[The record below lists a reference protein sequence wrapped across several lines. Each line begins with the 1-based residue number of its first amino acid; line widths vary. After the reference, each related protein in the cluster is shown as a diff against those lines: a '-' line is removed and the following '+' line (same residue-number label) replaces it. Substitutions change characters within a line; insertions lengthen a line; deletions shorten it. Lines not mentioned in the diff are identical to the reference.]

1 MIWTVWALLL
11 VAHGA
16 FSGWVRAASRHALLP
31 TLGDALLIAIGLM
44 TVSQL
49 QGLEPREF
57 LWVGAF
63 FVAFGMA
70 GRQLMNNILRELSS
84 RGLR

>member
-11 VAHGA
+11 VTHGA
-16 FSGWVRAASRHALLP
+16 FSRWVRTTSRPLLS

-44 TVSQL
+44 TLNQL
-49 QGLEPREF
+49 QQLDTREF

-63 FVAFGMA
+63 FVAFGVA
-70 GRQLMNNILRELSS
+70 GGQLMNGILREFSS